1 MCIRAWDKQRSRRVR
16 RTWKDGSAEGVRPV
30 PGDITFVHT
39 SKHNH
44 LPTIAD
50 HAMRT

>member
-1 MCIRAWDKQRSRRVR
+1 MCIKAWDKQRSGAK
-16 RTWKDGSAEGVRPV
+16 KDGSAEGVRPV
-30 PGDITFVHT
+30 PGDLTFVHM

-50 HAMRT
+50 PVVRT